1 MKKLIIVL
9 AILAVLCGIGY
20 GGYEYVKAD
29 FPRFCEESVPIFA
42 YHRVEPG
49 HDDPYTMPPEAFEEQ
64 MKYLKDE
71 GWKTITLAD

>member
-42 YHRVEPG
+42 YHRWNRAMMTPIPCRRK
-49 HDDPYTMPPEAFEEQ
+49 H
-64 MKYLKDE
+64 LKNR
-71 GWKTITLAD
+71 